1 MRRVGVPGDEDSLPP
16 PIPKITPANTP
27 YVLCSSCT
35 AAPVTLIEQWLV
47 HVAICVAL
55 AEANSDDSA
64 GALRG
69 NTTVL
74 HETDGSKRYSRDGDS
89 ACGGEDDIYV
99 LWPRHLPRQR
109 RLRLGLGYSNCT
121 LADFTE
127 FFGPDGIEQRFFQSY
142 LAPFVDTRR
151 SPWRAVGV
159 DGQSLGLSRKTLA
172 GFEQARR
179 IRRAFFAEGE
189 QPRVDFKLRAT
200 YLDAATDL
208 AGAER
213 AAKHAKE
220 AYDAA
225 VAESAAASAA
235 ADAAAEEA
243 AAEGAPEEPPA
254 REPPGDRSRSKSANR
269 ASPARAP
276 MASAAAS
283 PAPDPAEAIHRS
295 ARDEASVDA
304 SSDDDGAKTDDESS
318 EF

>member
-1 MRRVGVPGDEDSLPP
+1 MPGDEDSLPP

-89 ACGGEDDIYV
+89 ACVGEDDIYV

-127 FFGPDGIEQRFFQSY
+127 AGCGPEDQLPFELYSFEDCREWLHPVFGEGAGPAISSTFG
-142 LAPFVDTRR
+142 AN
-151 SPWRAVGV
+151 V
-159 DGQSLGLSRKTLA
+159 DGPETARQWSRLHRHFCRS
-172 GFEQARR
+172 GRR
-179 IRRAFFAEGE
+179 W
-189 QPRVDFKLRAT
+189 
-200 YLDAATDL
+200 
-208 AGAER
+208 
-213 AAKHAKE
+213 
-220 AYDAA
+220 
-225 VAESAAASAA
+225 
-235 ADAAAEEA
+235 
-243 AAEGAPEEPPA
+243 
-254 REPPGDRSRSKSANR
+254 
-269 ASPARAP
+269 
-276 MASAAAS
+276 
-283 PAPDPAEAIHRS
+283 
-295 ARDEASVDA
+295 
-304 SSDDDGAKTDDESS
+304 
-318 EF
+318 